1 MTIVNAP
8 TWLFLDSDRS
18 TLMSNKEFDGLESI
32 KSRPGNYL
40 NVISSGPYDILPDS
54 FVTVVYSFVAGHGL
68 EGIQKN
74 MDAAVKR
81 SLAPDNLSATPSK
94 NAVDLEWLPPINPDV
109 SGYRIYRSL
118 KSDSEYSNIAQLPT
132 GAISYSDTDV
142 KKGITY
148 YYVVTAISSSDQ
160 ESTYSNEVKSSS
172 GAAPSSPKNLS
183 FKITS
188 GKPVLHWEDS
198 ADEDIT
204 GYRIYRNSTG
214 ESPWTPIATVDKSV
228 QSYTDPDTYDG
239 NTYYYTVVSVS
250 LNDLISEYSNVISV
264 TANSSHLSTA
274 MKSLNSVK
282 AAPNPCTGDYVK
294 LINLTNSATIN
305 LYTQSGELVRTIYHS
320 GGSGYEEWDLRNNS
334 GHPVA
339 SGIYIYYIESYKTEG
354 TGKLVTSGKIA
365 VIRSE

>member
-172 GAAPSSPKNLS
+172 GVAPSSPKNLN
-183 FKITS
+183 FKIAS
-188 GKPVLHWEDS
+188 GKPVLYWETS

-214 ESPWTPIATVDKSV
+214 EVPWTPIAAVDESV
-228 QSYTDPDTYDG
+228 QSYTDLDTYGG
-239 NTYYYTVVSVS
+239 NTYYYAVVSVTP
-250 LNDLISEYSNVISV
+250 NGLISEYSNVISV
-264 TANSSHLSTA
+264 AVKSSHLSTS
-274 MKSLNSVK
+274 MKNLNSVK
-282 AAPNPCTGDYVK
+282 AAPNPCTGNYVK
-294 LINLTNSATIN
+294 FINLTNTATIS
-305 LYTQSGELVRTIYHS
+305 LYTQGGELIRTIYHNS
-320 GGSGYEEWDLRNNS
+320 EGGYEEWNLRNDS

-339 SGIYIYYIESYKTEG
+339 SGIYIYYIESYKTEE
-354 TGKLVTSGKIA
+354 TGKLLTSGKIA
-365 VIRSE
+365 IIRAK